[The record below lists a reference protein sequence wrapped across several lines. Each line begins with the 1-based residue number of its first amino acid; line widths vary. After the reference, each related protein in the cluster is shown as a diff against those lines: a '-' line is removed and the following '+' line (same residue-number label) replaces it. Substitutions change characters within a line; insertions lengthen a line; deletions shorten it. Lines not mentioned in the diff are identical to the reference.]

1 MKIQATAETNSH
13 NARNWVP
20 LLDEPAFKPRNIHI
34 VCVGA
39 GFSGLMLAYEAK
51 YNESLQ
57 GFIDL
62 TIYDKNHDVG
72 GTWLVNRYPG
82 VACDVPAHIYTFPFE
97 PNPDWSSFYAS
108 GPEIW
113 AYIKRTSDKYGLAE
127 NVRFQSKVTE
137 AIWNEAAGKWN
148 LRVFQDGEEKED
160 ECDIL
165 IDGSGFLNNWHW
177 PDIPGLH
184 DFKGEI
190 VHTADWN
197 PSINVAGKKVA
208 VIGNGSSGVQVLPH
222 LQKTAAQLTTYVRT
236 PTWIFANY
244 ASELTK
250 DGKNFAFTE
259 EEKKKFRE
267 NPASLWKFR
276 KEIENSQDNFW
287 NVFFKDTAAQK
298 AALENAYNRMRE
310 RLGNDKELCEKLIP
324 DYEYGC
330 RRPTPG
336 DGYLEALRQENTRVT
351 FDPIVQ
357 ITESGIQT
365 IQDHTDFDI
374 IVCATGFDASFRRSW
389 TVQGRNGYQL
399 HEAWGESPEAY
410 FGVATANMPNYFIF
424 IGPNS
429 PVGHGSLLD
438 TIPAMKLNDGNKIP
452 MIAYGLGTANFKKGG
467 RTDYDEN
474 AFNYALTAIKSGFY
488 HLDGASA
495 YGNEEELGAAIRASS
510 VPREKLYVVT
520 KLNGWKKQDVQN
532 VFDTSM
538 KKLGLDYVD
547 LYLIHAPFFAEKAE
561 DLQEAWATLE
571 AIKGSGRAK
580 SIGVSNFIQGHLE
593 TILATAKIPPAINQ
607 IEYHP
612 YLQHGNLIEYHHKNN
627 IALSAYAPLTAIIRA
642 RPGPVDALYANLAK
656 KYGVT
661 EGDIA
666 LRWCIDQNIVAITTS
681 SSEERL
687 KSYMANVWS
696 FKLASEEIEG
706 ISMMGKQKHF
716 RAFQNQWIAEGD
728 WR

>member
-1 MKIQATAETNSH
+1 MRIQSTAETNSH

-148 LRVFQDGEEKED
+148 LKVFQDGEEKED

-250 DGKNFAFTE
+250 DGTNFAFTE
-259 EEKKKFRE
+259 EEKKKFRG

-365 IQDHTDFDI
+365 TQDHTDFDI

-389 TVQGRNGYQL
+389 TKPREATQRQL
-399 HEAWGESPEAY
+399 SIDDY
-410 FGVATANMPNYFIF
+410 TMNSTNTA
-424 IGPNS
+424 S
-429 PVGHGSLLD
+429 A
-438 TIPAMKLNDGNKIP
+438 IPAMKLNDGNEIP

-474 AFNYALTAIKSGFY
+474 AFNCALTAIKSGFY

-495 YGNEEELGAAIRASS
+495 YGNEAAIRASS

-532 VFDTSM
+532 AFDTSM

-580 SIGVSNFIQGHLE
+580 SIGVSNFIQEHLE
-593 TILATAKIPPAINQ
+593 TILATAKITPAINQ

-612 YLQHGNLIEYHHKNN
+612 YLQHGNLVEYHHKNN

-642 RPGPVDALYANLAK
+642 RPGPVDALYANLAS

-687 KSYMANVWS
+687 KSFMANVWS

-706 ISMMGKQKHF
+706 ISMMGKQKHL